1 MTELDIVAVPLA
13 LPGGEHRAV
22 SKGTDRRAGIGRK
35 VCAVVKFDLVF
46 QRVQPVAEA
55 GRGVARDRRAVRK
68 RQLADRVA
76 DVRRDGIAGIDR
88 LRVEKRL
95 ARGEGGLQ
103 LRALHRFRRRLRSR
117 LRSRLR
123 CRCRRGLRRRRCPC
137 GHIHIR
143 QIRLQPHILLPHL
156 CGRKRTADLGEYGAV
171 IIVRTDG
178 RHEHRARIRS
188 RRRCDH
194 LHRRQQ
200 QKHRRAAIDLPA
212 FHAHHPR

>member
-22 SKGTDRRAGIGRK
+22 SKGTDRRAGIGRE
-35 VCAVVKFDLVF
+35 VCAVVKFDRVF

-55 GRGVARDRRAVRK
+55 GRGVASDRRAVRK

-88 LRVEKRL
+88 LCVEKRL

-103 LRALHRFRRRLRSR
+103 LRALCRLRRR

-123 CRCRRGLRRRRCPC
+123 CRCRRGLGRGRRPC
-137 GHIHIR
+137 GHIHVR
-143 QIRLQPHILLPHL
+143 QIRLQPRILLPHP
-156 CGRKRTADLGEYGAV
+156 CGRKRAADLGEHGAV
-171 IIVRTDG
+171 IVIRADG
-178 RHEHRARIRS
+178 RNEHRARIRS

>member
-22 SKGTDRRAGIGRK
+22 SKGTDRRAGIGRE

-46 QRVQPVAEA
+46 QRVQPVAKA

-68 RQLADRVA
+68 WQLADRVA

-88 LRVEKRL
+88 LRVEKCL

-103 LRALHRFRRRLRSR
+103 LRALRRFGRRRRSWFRSRFRCWCWRW
-117 LRSRLR
+117 
-123 CRCRRGLRRRRCPC
+123 LRRRRRPC

-143 QIRLQPHILLPHL
+143 QIRLQPRILLPHPS
-156 CGRKRTADLGEYGAV
+156 GRKRAADLSEYGTV
-171 IIVRTDG
+171 IVVRADG
-178 RHEHRARIRS
+178 RNEHRARIRS
-188 RRRCDH
+188 RRRRDH

-200 QKHRRAAIDLPA
+200 QKHRRAAVDLPA